1 MSEEK
6 GVFEF
11 GLQFHM
17 DGLKISQDVK
27 DSEVA
32 GEIHRLLSERFKSFD
47 VIVDLRELARAQLA
61 KWYGERIDELTIKV
75 LTGRS
80 WII

>member
-11 GLQFHM
+11 GLQFHL
-17 DGLKISQDVK
+17 DGLEISQDVK

-47 VIVDLRELARAQLA
+47 VIVQRLTRD
-61 KWYGERIDELTIKV
+61 GCGRILSVSVGICDTRKKGD
-75 LTGRS
+75 TT
-80 WII
+80 